1 MRIVNGAAAGRGHR
15 RQSLESMTGS
25 VNLNAGVWRRA
36 WRELVDALLPS
47 PCLAC
52 GLPAARGKALCAPC
66 ADSLP
71 HNRSACRACAL
82 PLPAGQHGA
91 LCGRCLRRPPPV
103 SATLAPFVY
112 ADPLDRWIGALKFQ
126 RDLAAGQLMG
136 ELLAAALVDTALFN
150 GIDALL
156 PMPLHRRRLR
166 ERGFNQVRE
175 LLRPLTQSG
184 TPPLRPDWLRRE
196 RETTAQ
202 SGLSAGERRRNLR
215 GAFVADPAVRDQ
227 RVLLVDDVITT
238 GSTIMEAARTL
249 QRAGAAEVRV
259 LALARVP
266 RRAAG

>member
-1 MRIVNGAAAGRGHR
+1 
-15 RQSLESMTGS
+15 MTGS
-25 VNLNAGVWRRA
+25 VNLNAGVWRGA
-36 WRELVDALLPS
+36 WRGLVDALLPS

-52 GLPAARGKALCAPC
+52 GLQAAPGKALCVPC

-82 PLPAGQHGA
+82 PLPDGQHGA
-91 LCGRCLRRPPPV
+91 LCGRCLRRSPPV
-103 SATLAPFVY
+103 SATLAPFIY
-112 ADPLDRWIGALKFQ
+112 ADPLDRWVGALKFQ

-136 ELLAAALVDTALFN
+136 ELLAAALVDTTLFD
-150 GIDALL
+150 GIDALV

-166 ERGFNQVRE
+166 ERGFNQVVE
-175 LLRPLTQSG
+175 LLRPLHAAG
-184 TPPLRPDWLRRE
+184 APPMPLHWLRRE

-215 GAFVADPAVRDQ
+215 GAFVADAAVRGQ

-238 GSTIMEAARTL
+238 GSTAMEAARSL
-249 QRAGAAEVRV
+249 LRAGAAEVRV

-266 RRAAG
+266 RRGAG